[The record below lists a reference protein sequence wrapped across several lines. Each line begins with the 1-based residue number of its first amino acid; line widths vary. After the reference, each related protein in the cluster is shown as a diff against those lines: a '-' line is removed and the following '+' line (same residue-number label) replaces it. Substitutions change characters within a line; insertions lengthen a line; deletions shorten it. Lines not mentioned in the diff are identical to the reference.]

1 MVLLHIIIP
10 KLHLPFH
17 REKLRVPVEIGLIP
31 IRVVHEV
38 HLMMILL
45 SVGMVI
51 GVVLG
56 EEVQHM
62 IKTIGKI
69 MIIKEVLPL
78 PKLLMTGDERIG
90 LETGG
95 GLTTEALME
104 ALSLK
109 LDLLIVK
116 EIQTFLALL
125 LSALLEIY

>member
-109 LDLLIVK
+109 
-116 EIQTFLALL
+116 
-125 LSALLEIY
+125 

>member
-45 SVGMVI
+45 SVGMVT

>member
-95 GLTTEALME
+95 GLMTEALME